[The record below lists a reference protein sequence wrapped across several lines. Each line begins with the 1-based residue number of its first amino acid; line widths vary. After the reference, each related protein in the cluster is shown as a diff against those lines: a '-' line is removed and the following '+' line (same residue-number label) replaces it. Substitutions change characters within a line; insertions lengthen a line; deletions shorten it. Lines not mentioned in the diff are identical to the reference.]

1 MDGITQ
7 YLNTDLDLLSA
18 DDLTALAAAFEVRGL
33 MPTRVIRY
41 HDGQWQWH
49 ARFCG
54 NTTGDEWYDEP
65 EPTIAAMLAV
75 IEALDPPL
83 RSAWAGCS
91 RREFDIGYECG
102 REPFH
107 FHQGLSAGILAR
119 LVAAGASLR
128 VTLYA
133 DQDRRPAER
142 DGVCDREVSS
152 AEPGAGAI
160 RKSE

>member
-1 MDGITQ
+1 MDGITE

-33 MPTRVIRY
+33 MPTRVIRL
-41 HDGQWQWH
+41 DTGQWH
-49 ARFCG
+49 ARFSG
-54 NTTGDEWYDEP
+54 NSTADECYDEP

-91 RREFDIGYECG
+91 QREFDIGYDCG

-107 FHQGLSAGILAR
+107 FHQGLSAGILVR

-133 DQDRRPAER
+133 DQERRPAER
-142 DGVCDREVSS
+142 DGVCGQEGSS
-152 AEPGAGAI
+152 AEPGAAPDPAA
-160 RKSE
+160 

>member
-33 MPTRVIRY
+33 MPTCEIRPY
-41 HDGQWQWH
+41 DGQWH
-49 ARFCG
+49 ARFAG
-54 NTTGDEWYDEP
+54 NSTADECYDEP

-91 RREFDIGYECG
+91 QREFDIGYECR

-133 DQDRRPAER
+133 VQDRRPADQ
-142 DGVCDREVSS
+142 DGVCDQEVSS
-152 AEPGAGAI
+152 AEPGAAPDPAGM
-160 RKSE
+160 